1 MDVFNAIL
9 DFNLIYILYGLIG
22 IGIFF
27 MFSYVIKAV
36 KFIKTDRI
44 HGTVREKKLREK
56 QLKDQIN
63 EKIPITIMNSDFR
76 IFGLFLAFLM
86 IAFYYRHSIKN
97 IFETPKDSFLQSIPI
112 IVMGILFYIF
122 FKLKGF

>member
-1 MDVFNAIL
+1 
-9 DFNLIYILYGLIG
+9 
-22 IGIFF
+22 
-27 MFSYVIKAV
+27 
-36 KFIKTDRI
+36 
-44 HGTVREKKLREK
+44 
-56 QLKDQIN
+56 
-63 EKIPITIMNSDFR
+63 MNSDFR